1 MCKLWYPSC
10 ILRLRGTAY
19 VLLDKIQSGY
29 LLLETPQG
37 FARIDLSPRQR
48 LYLLWT
54 FRNFHHLSVRLLNP
68 RQRELVNSLFR
79 HDAGFIA
86 DVEDE
91 TLVIGVVENF
101 VSPKLGTGTS
111 PTFNLIPKKT
121 PPIKVIVQPVAVVPR
136 SEPVSQ
142 PISASSGLAATDFA
156 PATRTPMPPQLTNAQ
171 RNRRKLARMR
181 LVSAFAALCLCVG
194 SVAAWYRIQGLPVS
208 QAHSQQIN
216 AIAMPSVNSNSNE
229 AATRVESPVAQN
241 SAVASTAVT
250 SENVAVP
257 ATALEPASITAAVPA
272 SIPASTPKSIA
283 TSISASIPASIASPT
298 ATAAPVRKSEATPI
312 SEAPGQNTGVQAS
325 RAPLY
330 SVYPDYP
337 EAQARG
343 AVSLKAGLD
352 SAGKVRTVKLIS
364 GNRALGAAAI
374 RAVRQWR
381 YRPYLKNGEPV
392 ATETYIRISFI
403 SQDVVSMSFPPSIP
417 AAQ

>member
-121 PPIKVIVQPVAVVPR
+121 PPIKVIAQPVAVVPR
-136 SEPVSQ
+136 SEPVSR
-142 PISASSGLAATDFA
+142 PAIFASSGLPATEFA
-156 PATRTPMPPQLTNAQ
+156 PPTRMPMPPQLTTAQ
-171 RNRRKLARMR
+171 RNRRKLARVR

-208 QAHSQQIN
+208 QAHSQQIK

-229 AATRVESPVAQN
+229 AETRVESPIAQ
-241 SAVASTAVT
+241 SPAVASTAVT

-257 ATALEPASITAAVPA
+257 ETALEPASITAGVPV
-272 SIPASTPKSIA
+272 SIPASTPKSISTSTA
-283 TSISASIPASIASPT
+283 ASISSPT

-352 SAGKVRTVKLIS
+352 SAGKVRTAKLIS